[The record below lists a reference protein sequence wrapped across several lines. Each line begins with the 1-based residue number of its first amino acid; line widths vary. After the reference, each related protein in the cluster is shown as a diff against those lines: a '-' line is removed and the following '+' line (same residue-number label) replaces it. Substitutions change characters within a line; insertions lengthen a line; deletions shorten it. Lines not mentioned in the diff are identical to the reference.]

1 MKMLILYLVWLGSIF
16 FFAFLEMQSKE
27 LTRTLER
34 SDSALLLNAI
44 ILVALATVISLVV
57 AKLFGFDE
65 KEII

>member
-27 LTRTLER
+27 LTRTLDR

-57 AKLFGFDE
+57 AKIFGFDE